1 MFVHDLL
8 SCFSVQLHDKYNEFV
23 TPSEKEEFL
32 ARLQEVEDWLYED
45 GEDETKSVYVAKLKE
60 LKTVRS
66 LYFFNY
72 WPLSSLLLFS
82 LKWKIFLCCADCML

>member
-1 MFVHDLL
+1 MFVNDLL

-23 TPSEKEEFL
+23 TPSEKEEFI

-60 LKTVRS
+60 LKTVIT
-66 LYFFNY
+66 
-72 WPLSSLLLFS
+72 LLLGLSFKNRTLSCFTFFS
-82 LKWKIFLCCADCML
+82 VEGLFMLC